1 MISKLQLQAIIE
13 KYHLNGQIENVKWE
27 IDANGKLTINFT
39 APTREML
46 GTVIYNGLGSIL
58 ILKVKAPNDKSE
70 TNNLL
75 CLSEHF
81 EE

>member
-1 MISKLQLQAIIE
+1 MK
-13 KYHLNGQIENVKWE
+13 
-27 IDANGKLTINFT
+27 T
-39 APTREML
+39 
-46 GTVIYNGLGSIL
+46 TVIYNGLGSIL

>member
-1 MISKLQLQAIIE
+1 MRLKNSKISDLILGA
-13 KYHLNGQIENVKWE
+13 GQVCHSFHHFMRHCMK
-27 IDANGKLTINFT
+27 T
-39 APTREML
+39 
-46 GTVIYNGLGSIL
+46 TVIYNGLGSIL
-58 ILKVKAPNDKSE
+58 MLKVKAPNDKSE